1 MRQLKKKNLLKY
13 ASNEYLAAVLAA
25 KLARRLHA
33 MDPEQRP
40 KPEEKVT
47 SLALELINR
56 GDVEFKMVDPTAA
69 RGGKGADGEADAGDK
84 AKAEGDD
91 G

>member
-47 SLALELINR
+47 SLALELINQ
-56 GDVEFKMVDPTAA
+56 GDVEFEMVDSGAT
-69 RGGKGADGEADAGDK
+69 RGGKRDEGETDAGTS
-84 AKAEGDD
+84 AKAAGDD